1 MRYANDDGYLRH
13 HRAMQQ
19 CVVLPWELI
28 DRIQGSDMVYLQP
41 ILLTF

>member
-1 MRYANDDGYLRH
+1 MRYANGDGYLHH

-19 CVVLPWELI
+19 YVALPLELI

>member
-1 MRYANDDGYLRH
+1 MRYANGDGYLRH

-19 CVVLPWELI
+19 CVALPLELT